1 MRNNELFDTVTDK
14 NFDGWQDAPTI
25 SENELF
31 NDIETPNDGTNTTED
46 FFNPNPQQQQQ
57 PIYNTATVGNGGV
70 NMGEFFDAEL
80 ATEIVDTVAA
90 TLGVIAF
97 SFAGIKAT
105 KNQLSASAKE
115 KKALE
120 KPVQAVLDTM
130 SVKVTNPYEALFWAI
145 LAVYGSKGALLYA
158 NKRMTEEPKENR
170 QESDN
175 TGKKRR
181 HTGKADCKCIQC
193 TGNG

>member
-1 MRNNELFDTVTDK
+1 MKNNELFDTVTDK

-25 SENELF
+25 SESELF
-31 NDIETPNDGTNTTED
+31 NDIETPNDGTTTTGTED
-46 FFNPNPQQQQQ
+46 FFNPTQPQQHNF
-57 PIYNTATVGNGGV
+57 NTATSGNGV

-80 ATEIVDTVAA
+80 ATEIVDTIAA

-158 NKRMTEEPKENR
+158 SKRMTEEPKENR

-181 HTGKADCKCIQC
+181 HTGKPDCKCIQC
-193 TGNG
+193 VGNG